1 MWLALKLTLMH
12 VYVEQE
18 GFFQTRLRAC
28 YIFDTI
34 HFINLLPL
42 PTTLMPSSVFVC
54 SSQARTFLVMEL
66 CPNGD
71 LQGAAQDPD
80 HSLANRKMWI
90 LQVYIY
96 IYIYI

>member
-1 MWLALKLTLMH
+1 MLMH
-12 VYVEQE
+12 VYVEKE

-28 YIFDTI
+28 YLFDTI
-34 HFINLLPL
+34 DFMNLLPL

-71 LQGAAQDPD
+71 LQDAAKDPD

-90 LQVYIY
+90 LQVYMNLCIY
-96 IYIYI
+96 I